1 MSTAKKLNEA
11 VAATPKDGDKL
22 LMVQDGQI
30 KAALVGSYNGYVPT
44 IVAVPR
50 TETLMANGFVHGED
64 KLNFQEVF
72 AGILRYLYATYPSRT
87 FFLATL
93 TMSGLGGGF
102 MIAYTSGDVVDGA
115 RKYVRGIATFLFGRL
130 YYLEKD
136 NAALSVKEVS
146 VS

>member
-1 MSTAKKLNEA
+1 MSTGKKLNEA

-30 KAALVGSYNGYVPT
+30 KAALVGAYNGYVPT
-44 IVAVPR
+44 IVAVPS

-64 KLNFQEVF
+64 KLDFQEVF
-72 AGILRYLYATYPSRT
+72 AGILRYLYATYPNRI

-93 TMSGLGGGF
+93 TISGRGGGF
-102 MIAYTSGDVVDGA
+102 MIVYTSGDVVDGA
-115 RKYVRGIATFLFGRL
+115 RKHARGIATFLFGGL
-130 YYLEKD
+130 YYIAKD

>member
-1 MSTAKKLNEA
+1 MSTGKKLNEA

-30 KAALVGSYNGYVPT
+30 KAARVGAYNGYVPT
-44 IVAVPR
+44 IVAVPS

-115 RKYVRGIATFLFGRL
+115 RKYVRGIATFMFGGL
-130 YYLEKD
+130 YYIAKD
-136 NAALSVKEVS
+136 NATLSVKEVS

>member
-1 MSTAKKLNEA
+1 MSTGKKLNEA
-11 VAATPKDGDKL
+11 VADTPKDGDKL

-30 KAALVGSYNGYVPT
+30 KAALVGAYNGYVPT
-44 IVAVPR
+44 IVAVPN

-64 KLNFQEVF
+64 KSDSQEMF
-72 AGILRYLYATYPSRT
+72 AGILRYLYATYPYRT

-93 TMSGLGGGF
+93 TISGRGGGF

-115 RKYVRGIATFLFGRL
+115 RKYVRGIASFLFGGL
-130 YYLEKD
+130 SYIAKGT
-136 NAALSVKEVS
+136 AALSVKEVS